1 MTDEQLVEIIAK
13 HSDKAVTAGEVAE
26 AAGMTNSGV
35 LQRLNDLAE
44 ENAVAKKEVGSRAVV
59 WWVKNA

>member
-1 MTDEQLVEIIAK
+1 MTDQQLVEIVAQ

-35 LQRLNDLAE
+35 LQRLNALAE
-44 ENAVAKKEVGSRAVV
+44 EGRLAKKEVGSRAVV
-59 WWVKNA
+59 WWVEKP